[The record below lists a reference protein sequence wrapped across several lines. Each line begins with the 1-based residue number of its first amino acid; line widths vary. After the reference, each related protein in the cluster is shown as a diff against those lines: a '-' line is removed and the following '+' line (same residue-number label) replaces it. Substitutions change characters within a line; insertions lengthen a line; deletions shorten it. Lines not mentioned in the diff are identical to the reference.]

1 MNEQTETTPTGKGR
15 PTPKRKD
22 AQKGRTGPV
31 TPPPANRREAA
42 KQLREKQAE
51 NRRQVKLGNRTGDE
65 SALLPRDRG
74 PVRKLVRDIV
84 DSRRSLGF
92 LLMPAAGATI
102 IANFT
107 NNAPLQAASLG
118 LWVAVILGVAIDMA
132 LVARLLSTSI
142 RKAFPNERRR
152 GHIAYGL
159 LRTTVIRR
167 FRMPR
172 PQVARGRLF

>member
-22 AQKGRTGPV
+22 AQKARTGPV

-51 NRRQVKLGNRTGDE
+51 NRKQVKLGNRTGDD
-65 SALLPRDRG
+65 SVLLPRDRG
-74 PVRKLVRDIV
+74 PVRGLVRDIV

-107 NNAPLQAASLG
+107 NNAPVQAAALG
-118 LWVAVILGVAIDMA
+118 LWVAVIVGVALDMA
-132 LVARLLSTSI
+132 WAGRLISKALRT
-142 RKAFPNERRR
+142 AFPDERRR
-152 GHIAYGL
+152 GHLAYGL

-172 PQVARGRLF
+172 PQVPRSSLR

>member
-1 MNEQTETTPTGKGR
+1 MNEQTETTPAGKGR

-31 TPPPANRREAA
+31 SPPPSNRREAA
-42 KQLREKQAE
+42 KALREKQAE
-51 NRRQVKLGNRTGDE
+51 NRKQVKLGNRTGDE

-74 PVRKLVRDIV
+74 PVRRLVRDLV

-102 IANFT
+102 LANFT
-107 NNAPLQAASLG
+107 QSAPVQAAALG
-118 LWVAVILGVAIDMA
+118 LWVAVIIGVAADMA
-132 LVARLLSTSI
+132 WAARLIAKAVRT
-142 RKAFPNERRR
+142 AFPDERLR
-152 GHIAYGL
+152 GHVAYGL

-172 PQVARGRLF
+172 PQVQRGRLS

>member
-1 MNEQTETTPTGKGR
+1 MNEQTETPPAGKGR

-22 AQKGRTGPV
+22 AQRGRTGPV

-51 NRRQVKLGNRTGDE
+51 NRKQVKLGNRTGDE

-74 PVRKLVRDIV
+74 PVRKLVRDLV

-107 NNAPLQAASLG
+107 QSTQVQAAALG
-118 LWVAVILGVAIDMA
+118 LWVAVILGVALDMA
-132 LVARLLSTSI
+132 WAARLISQAVRT
-142 RKAFPNERRR
+142 AFPNERRR

-172 PQVARGRLF
+172 PQVSRG